1 MPIGRGDTEKGSTGF
16 KKNFDAGRARFFH
29 AHERKIFLMVE
40 PSPLVSRPIVEPA
53 ATGDRCTR

>member
-1 MPIGRGDTEKGSTGF
+1 LVAATRKKVRPGS
-16 KKNFDAGRARFFH
+16 KKDFDAGRARFFD